1 MSFLETVEK
10 ARAFLERNGRVS
22 LSALRLEF
30 GLNEAQIEA
39 LAEELVEIQR
49 VAVRDGR
56 ALAWAGGMPPAPT
69 ETSVHD
75 RSPRDYTPKHLAD
88 RILQSKSALEGERK
102 QVTVLFADVK
112 GSMELAEQVDPEEWH
127 RILDRFFQIL
137 TEGVHRYEGTISQ
150 YTGDGIMALFG
161 APIAHEDHAQRAC
174 YAALRLSDELRR
186 YADELKREKG
196 LGFLVRMGLNSGE
209 VVVGKI
215 GDDLRMDYTAQGHTV
230 GLAARMEQ
238 LAEPGKAY
246 LTEQT
251 AKWVEGYCRLGD
263 LGDFN
268 VKGVHEPLRV
278 FDLQGAGPLRT
289 RLEVAASRGLVR
301 FVGRRGEMEQ
311 LRRAWESAQ
320 AGHGQI
326 VAVVGEA
333 GVGKSRLVYEFKAP
347 LERGCRVLEAF
358 SVSHGKAYAYLPLI
372 DLLKGYF
379 GIALEDDERKRREKI
394 TGKVLTLDRAL
405 EDALPYL
412 FSLLGIGD
420 ETASLVQMDP
430 QIRRQR
436 TLEAVKRVL
445 VRETLDQPCVVI
457 FEDLHWIDA
466 ETQAFLELLSE
477 SVATAKLLLLV
488 DYRREYTHGW
498 GSKSYYTQ
506 LRLDPLGEAEARELL
521 AALLGEERSAER
533 EGLERLVLEKTEGN
547 PFFME
552 EVVQTLA
559 EEGVLVGERGH
570 YRLERSPGEL
580 HIPPTVQG
588 VLAARIDRLPA
599 QEKDLLQTLAVIGK
613 EFSFGLLRRV
623 AEGGEEDLRG
633 GLSHLQAG
641 EFIYEQPAFP
651 EPEYTFKHALTQE
664 VAYGSL
670 LVERRQP
677 LHERTAQAIEELYR
691 DGLDEHYGELA
702 HHYGRTENVPKAV
715 EYLHLA
721 GEQAAQRSAYAEA
734 VSQLSRGVELVATL
748 PESRERARQEL
759 SLQIALGE
767 TLMATQGFAV
777 PEVEQAFVRARNLCE
792 QVGEAPQL
800 FRALAGQYFF
810 RLARAEHERAGE
822 LAEELLRLAQGTQ
835 EPAHLLVAHLAMGA
849 TSYWRGE
856 LFQAREHLEQ
866 AIGRDDPQEYRVHE
880 HVWASAGYSGV
891 VVPAYLSW
899 ALWGLGYPDH
909 ALTRSREALALA
921 RELSR
926 PFSQALALVW
936 ANRVHTLRGESR
948 AALEGNEALIA
959 LSSEHGFPQLVG
971 IGTFE
976 RAAELADQ
984 GQLQEGIAGMH
995 AFLEVTRAAG
1005 AVLGLPM
1012 MLAPLA
1018 KAHDKAGQTD
1028 EALALV
1034 AEALEVAVKTG
1045 EREAE
1050 AEIHRVKG
1058 ELLLARLPSDPVGAE
1073 AAFREALDV
1082 ARRQSAKSLEL
1093 RAATS
1098 LARLWQRQ
1106 GRKKEARELLAPVY
1120 AWFTEGFDT
1129 KDLRDAKAVL
1139 EELA

>member
-1 MSFLETVEK
+1 VNCPSCDRQLPEDATFC
-10 ARAFLERNGRVS
+10 GYCG
-22 LSALRLEF
+22 SALRSTQTCAQCGRSNPAEMLFCLEC
-30 GLNEAQIEA
+30 GCV
-39 LAEELVEIQR
+39 LAESAAPE
-49 VAVRDGR
+49 RD
-56 ALAWAGGMPPAPT
+56 L
-69 ETSVHD
+69 
-75 RSPRDYTPKHLAD
+75 RDYTPKHLAD
-88 RILQSKSALEGERK
+88 KILQSKSAIEGERK

-186 YADELKREKG
+186 YADELRRTKG
-196 LGFLVRMGLNSGE
+196 LNFSVRMGLNSGE

-246 LTEQT
+246 LTEHT
-251 AKWVEGYCRLGD
+251 ARWVEGFCRLGD
-263 LGDFN
+263 LGSFD
-268 VKGVHEPLRV
+268 VKGVQEPLRV
-278 FDLQGAGPLRT
+278 FELQGVGPLRT
-289 RLEVAASRGLVR
+289 RLEMAASRGLVR
-301 FVGRRGEMEQ
+301 FVGRRGELEQ

-320 AGHGQI
+320 AAHGQI

-379 GIALEDDERKRREKI
+379 GIVFEDDERQRREKI

-436 TLEAVKRVL
+436 TLEAVKKVL

-457 FEDLHWIDA
+457 FEDLHWIDS

-488 DYRREYTHGW
+488 DYRPEYTHGW
-498 GSKSYYTQ
+498 GSKTYYTQ
-506 LRLDPLGEAEARELL
+506 LRLDPLGEEEARELL
-521 AALLGEERSAER
+521 AALLGEGTSADR

-559 EEGVLVGERGH
+559 EEGVLAGERGR

-580 HIPPTVQG
+580 HIPATVQG

-599 QEKDLLQTLAVIGK
+599 EEKDLLQTLAVIGK

-633 GLSHLQAG
+633 RLARLQAG

-651 EPEYTFKHALTQE
+651 EPEYIFKHALTQE

-670 LVERRQP
+670 LVERRTP
-677 LHERTAQAIEELYR
+677 LHERAGRAIEELYR
-691 DGLDEHYGELA
+691 DALEEHYSELA
-702 HHYGRTENVPKAV
+702 HHYGRTDNTPKAI
-715 EYLHLA
+715 EYLHMA
-721 GEQAAQRSAYAEA
+721 GEQAVQRSAYAEGIGQLAKA
-734 VSQLSRGVELVATL
+734 VDLVSTL
-748 PESRERARQEL
+748 PETRERDEREL
-759 SLQIALGE
+759 LLQLAIGQALSV
-767 TLMATQGFAV
+767 TQGFAP
-777 PEVEQAFVRARNLCE
+777 PEAEKAYVRARHLCE
-792 QVGEAPQL
+792 QVGEAPQR
-800 FRALAGQYFF
+800 FRVLMG
-810 RLARAEHERAGE
+810 LCLIHMMRAETEKAGE
-822 LAEELLRLAQGTQ
+822 LAEQLLHLARELHHPLYLM
-835 EPAHLLVAHLAMGA
+835 PAHEVMAE
-849 TSYWRGE
+849 TSYLRGDFCGARDHE
-856 LFQAREHLEQ
+856 EEAVRLF
-866 AIGRDDPQEYRVHE
+866 DPQQYPANEYLKGWIHC
-880 HVWASAGYSGV
+880 GV
-891 VVPAYLSW
+891 AALGFSSW
-899 ALWGLGYPDH
+899 ALCDLGCPDQ
-909 ALTRSREALALA
+909 ALARSREALALA
-921 RELSR
+921 QQVSHPLSETCAFLFEGVVHGRRGDMQAAREAAETVI
-926 PFSQALALVW
+926 ALA
-936 ANRVHTLRGESR
+936 
-948 AALEGNEALIA
+948 
-959 LSSEHGFPQLVG
+959 SEHGFQYYLG
-971 IGTFE
+971 AGTFM
-976 RAAELADQ
+976 RAHASTEL
-984 GQLQEGIAGMH
+984 GELQRHEGIAVMRAVVDAIRATGTVSGAPVMLTLL
-995 AFLEVTRAAG
+995 AETLLAAG
-1005 AVLGLPM
+1005 QAEEG
-1012 MLAPLA
+1012 
-1018 KAHDKAGQTD
+1018 
-1028 EALALV
+1028 LALI
-1034 AEALEVAVKTG
+1034 AEAKEFVTKTGERQLEAEVHRLKGEMLLARSPSNQPGAEACFRDALEVA
-1045 EREAE
+1045 RC
-1050 AEIHRVKG
+1050 
-1058 ELLLARLPSDPVGAE
+1058 
-1073 AAFREALDV
+1073 
-1082 ARRQSAKSLEL
+1082 QSAESWEL

-1106 GRKKEARELLAPVY
+1106 DKRAEARDLLQPVY
-1120 AWFTEGFDT
+1120 DWFTEGFDT
-1129 KDLRDAKAVL
+1129 QDLKDAKAL
-1139 EELA
+1139 LDRLA